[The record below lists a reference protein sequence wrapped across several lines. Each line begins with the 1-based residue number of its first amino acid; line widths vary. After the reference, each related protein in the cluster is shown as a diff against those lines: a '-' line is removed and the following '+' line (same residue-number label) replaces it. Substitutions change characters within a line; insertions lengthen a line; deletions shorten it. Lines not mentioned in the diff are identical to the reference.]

1 MNEQE
6 LRQLG
11 LQDLQLQARK
21 MGIVGSSL
29 MSKED
34 LVKNILDLYLHPDKE
49 LEVEGVLEK
58 LPDGFG
64 FLRSAKYDY
73 VSGPEDIYVSP
84 SQIRRFNLR
93 TGDTVSGVIR
103 KPKEGEKY
111 FALLKVNL
119 VNFVDPAR
127 LDR

>member
-1 MNEQE
+1 M
-6 LRQLG
+6 
-11 LQDLQLQARK
+11 
-21 MGIVGSSL
+21 
-29 MSKED
+29 
-34 LVKNILDLYLHPDKE
+34 HPDKE

-119 VNFVDPAR
+119 VNFIDPAS
-127 LDR
+127 

>member
-6 LRQLG
+6 LRQLSLPE
-11 LQDLQLQARK
+11 LQNQARRL
-21 MGIVGSSL
+21 GVVGSTL
-29 MSKED
+29 MSKDQLIKHIID
-34 LVKNILDLYLHPDKE
+34 LTEHPDKE
-49 LEVEGVLEK
+49 IEVEGLLEK

-64 FLRSAKYDY
+64 FLRSSKFDY
-73 VSGPEDIYVSP
+73 VSGPDDIYVSP

-111 FALLKVNL
+111 FALLKVNSS
-119 VNFVDPAR
+119 
-127 LDR
+127 